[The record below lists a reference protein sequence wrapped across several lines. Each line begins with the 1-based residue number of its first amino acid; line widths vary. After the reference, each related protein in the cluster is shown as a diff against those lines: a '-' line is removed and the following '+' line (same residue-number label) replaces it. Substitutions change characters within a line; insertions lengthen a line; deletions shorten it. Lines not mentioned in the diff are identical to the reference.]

1 MIITGRMLEIRESES
16 SEIENICEEMI
27 ESRM

>member
-16 SEIENICEEMI
+16 SENKNICEEMI